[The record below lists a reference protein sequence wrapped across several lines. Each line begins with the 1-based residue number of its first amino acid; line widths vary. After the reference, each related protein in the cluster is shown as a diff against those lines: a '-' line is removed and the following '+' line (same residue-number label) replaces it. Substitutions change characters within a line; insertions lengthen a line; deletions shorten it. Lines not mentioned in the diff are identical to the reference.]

1 MVEDVFSIIV
11 SISPFVCL
19 LGVYLLL
26 FLSPNKAKK
35 GLNVNEL
42 SPGDKVIT
50 TGGIVGYIA
59 KINHKT
65 VILENYD
72 GTLLE
77 IHHTAVR
84 EKIT

>member
-1 MVEDVFSIIV
+1 MVEDVFSFVVAIA
-11 SISPFVCL
+11 PFACL
-19 LGVYLLL
+19 LGAYLLL

-35 GLNVNEL
+35 ALHINEL

-59 KINHKT
+59 KINQKT

-77 IHHTAVR
+77 IHHTDVR
-84 EKIT
+84 EKSA